1 MLVLL
6 IALRTKKARPAEGFT
21 DSVTGMFVVNYPL
34 SSSSR
39 TDVLLAKV
47 REMYSLFHPQI

>member
-6 IALRTKKARPAEGFT
+6 IALRTKKARSAEGFT
-21 DSVTGMFVVNYPL
+21 DSVTGMCVVNYPL

-39 TDVLLAKV
+39 TDVLLEKV
-47 REMYSLFHPQI
+47 REMYCLCHSQI

>member
-47 REMYSLFHPQI
+47 REMYCLFHPQI

>member
-6 IALRTKKARPAEGFT
+6 IALRTKKARPAEIFT
-21 DSVTGMFVVNYPL
+21 DSVTGMFVNYPL
-34 SSSSR
+34 GSSFR

-47 REMYSLFHPQI
+47 REMYCLFQLQI